1 MDNIPRQTA
10 TLNSHGLD
18 KLQLS
23 RRKHDMKL
31 LKKQY
36 PNLPDA
42 WLEMAWNFVER
53 TPPEE
58 VHRIIESGDWEKPPA
73 NPHRAGGVVPN
84 GITVSDTA
92 EPNT

>member
-1 MDNIPRQTA
+1 MDDIPRQTA
-10 TLNSHGLD
+10 EVNSHGLD

-36 PNLPDA
+36 PNLPDT

-53 TPPEE
+53 TPPGE
-58 VHRIIESGDWEKPPA
+58 VDRIIESGAWEKPA
-73 NPHRAGGVVPN
+73 VNPHRAGGVVPN
-84 GITVSDTA
+84 GISVSDSA
-92 EPNT
+92 GPNT